1 MYSRPLFGGNMQGA
15 GVWEDMN
22 AWGKQNGANFHK
34 TLNEFAI
41 HNNKM
46 LFGGSDTSTTI
57 LDQQID
63 DLKNY
68 RRIINSRKKYGN
80 AAERDIINQDV
91 LIISDL
97 IRKLEQKKRG
107 SNYQLEHQI
116 ASLTDFL
123 RSRGYHIVTVVETR
137 GAFHLLPLPADIVD
151 EPPPVQVAVANPGV
165 AQVTNPRYT
174 RGGALNFRNLYQA
187 PRIRRNSA
195 ADRARRAASAARM
208 QGTPYLGTPIDLPES
223 NIPNFELLT
232 TDTTTTPRGT
242 PSGIPIHVPT
252 GVPYNAI
259 RASSVV
265 ENNSD
270 FTPRGTPTRQP
281 RSITPYSRTITTLQN
296 ELNIARRD
304 LAEFEQ
310 MRDQFMSLRQRSIEA
325 IQQMQNNGQG
335 HLRDVIESYTETIN
349 RMNQRL
355 PAVERDI
362 ILLTHSVELLTRQLA
377 AGNGNDIIYTN
388 TSLEFPPDYT
398 PPGGFVDDPLLG
410 AGMYIQTE
418 DPMAKYA

>member
-46 LFGGSDTSTTI
+46 LFGGSATTATI
-57 LDQQID
+57 NMFLLEQQID

-68 RRIINSRKKYGN
+68 RRIINSRRKYGN
-80 AAERDIINQDV
+80 AAERDIIHQDV

-107 SNYQLEHQI
+107 YSTYQLEHQI

-123 RSRGYHIVTVVETR
+123 RSRGYHMVTVVETR

-151 EPPPVQVAVANPGV
+151 EPPPNYTMVANPGV
-165 AQVTNPRYT
+165 AQVTNPRYI
-174 RGGALNFRNLYQA
+174 RGGALNFRNPFRRRA
-187 PRIRRNSA
+187 PVAPVRRVDTP
-195 ADRARRAASAARM
+195 ADRARRAAAAGAR
-208 QGTPYLGTPIDLPES
+208 QGLPLNLPPPPPPPEIEEV
-223 NIPNFELLT
+223 NIPELDTRFELI
-232 TDTTTTPRGT
+232 TTTTPRGT
-242 PSGIPIHVPT
+242 PEGAPVLAPR

-265 ENNSD
+265 ENESD
-270 FTPRGTPTRQP
+270 FTPRGTNLLPQAQGF
-281 RSITPYSRTITTLQN
+281 IPYSRTISSINDEVNHYTEVVASGERLIGQLRA
-296 ELNIARRD
+296 ELERNPSRRV
-304 LAEFEQ
+304 
-310 MRDQFMSLRQRSIEA
+310 RDQYQETGVELTRARLKLAQLTN
-325 IQQMQNNGQG
+325 MQNAGRGNEMIYIDTSFNFPQG
-335 HLRDVIESYTETIN
+335 
-349 RMNQRL
+349 
-355 PAVERDI
+355 
-362 ILLTHSVELLTRQLA
+362 
-377 AGNGNDIIYTN
+377 
-388 TSLEFPPDYT
+388 YT
-398 PPGGFVDDPLLG
+398 PPGGFPDDDPLLG